1 MLECKQL
8 LLRVLCHWK
17 YLWQSKST
25 SIFFTNDVMCLCYDV
40 IYQAFPINK
49 YWKSWGVDSPAW
61 QLMLTC
67 YYTAIHT
74 TLRGWTCNVLLS
86 DWANSSA
93 CFYAS
98 HEFIKTFKSFY
109 FKMAQHITVQPVI
122 LLCFAPGFANIFTQI
137 RPSFDNEITDAV
149 SSSPG
154 TDESLP
160 QFLARVTLPFLD
172 ILSLLLLG
180 LKDTSFCSLRLYAG
194 IIYIQL
200 WKINAKEPQRDLL
213 QPDLIRKLRATTWVE
228 NLHIC
233 TWKGQ
238 RIPFQWVALVHF
250 AHHIWHKYCDNER
263 KKLNGW
269 EGRVICVWLVYAII
283 CKCFCCSWPWST
295 QGI

>member
-160 QFLARVTLPFLD
+160 QFLARVTFPFLD
-172 ILSLLLLG
+172 ILSLLSLG

-200 WKINAKEPQRDLL
+200 WKINAKEPHRDLL
-213 QPDLIRKLRATTWVE
+213 QPDLIRKLRATTWLE

-263 KKLNGW
+263 KNLNGW
-269 EGRVICVWLVYAII
+269 AGRVICV
-283 CKCFCCSWPWST
+283 
-295 QGI
+295 